1 MRGPGAAWGK
11 TVGQYIARRLLVLV
25 PTLALI
31 SIIIFAIMRVL
42 PGDVATMI
50 LMGPGGDAGAAR
62 PEDVAKIKNELGLD
76 RPLPVQYAD
85 WMAGLLRLDAGRSLW
100 SREPVVT
107 EIRRRLPLTME
118 LALLTTVISMAVAI
132 PTGVVAAVKQ
142 GTWLDYVSRVFAIIG
157 LAMPNFWVG
166 TLIILLLVYLF
177 DWSPPLGY
185 VDFFADPVRN
195 LQQLIWPAVALGY
208 AQAAVVSRLTRSSLL
223 EVLREDYVR
232 TARSK
237 GLRERRVV
245 LRHALANAMLP
256 IITVAAVQLGF
267 VLSGSAVL
275 ETVFTLPGVGRYL
288 IDGIGHRDYPVVQT
302 LVLLFALLFVLIN
315 LAVDMLYAVLD
326 PRIRF
331 T

>member
-1 MRGPGAAWGK
+1 MF
-11 TVGQYIARRLLVLV
+11 QYVARRLLVLV
-25 PTLALI
+25 PTLLLV
-31 SIIIFAIMRVL
+31 SMIIFAVMRVL

-50 LMGPGGDAGAAR
+50 LMGPGGDSGAAR
-62 PEDVAKIKNELGLD
+62 PEDIATIKKELGLD
-76 RPLPVQYAD
+76 QALPIQYAN
-85 WMAGLLRLDAGRSLW
+85 WMLGLVRLDAGNSLW
-100 SREPVVT
+100 SREPVLT
-107 EIRRRLPLTME
+107 EIWRRLPLTLE

-132 PTGVVAAVKQ
+132 PTGIVSAVKQ
-142 GTWLDYVSRVFAIIG
+142 GTWLDYVSRIFSIVG

-166 TLIILLLVYLF
+166 TLIILFLVYQF
-177 DWSPPLGY
+177 GWSPPLGY
-185 VDFFADPVRN
+185 VDFFDDPVRN
-195 LQQLIWPAVALGY
+195 LQQLIWPALALGY

-237 GLRERRVV
+237 GLRERKVV
-245 LRHALANAMLP
+245 LRHALGNAMLP
-256 IITVAAVQLGF
+256 IITVAAIQLGF

-302 LVLLFALLFVLIN
+302 LVLLFALKFVLIN
-315 LAVDMLYAVLD
+315 LVVDLLYAVLD

-331 T
+331 A